1 MEYMDHQYVT
11 DRALYTDYYE
21 TLYGE
26 YGNYWIWEDEE
37 AGVARTTAKFE
48 EDYPGFAS
56 TDPWGPTQWG
66 PTLPILL
73 PTKGNQWATS
83 IGYEEGG
90 IVNLVQFSLPAM
102 AENQSNVTHLKD
114 TWMIDFITGAKDVDA
129 DWDAYVKELNAA
141 GLSKMVKEV
150 EEWYA
155 STQTK

>member
-1 MEYMDHQYVT
+1 MKSLPWNRLDCVNHAFWKIVPVDGGY
-11 DRALYTDYYE
+11 A
-21 TLYGE
+21 
-26 YGNYWIWEDEE
+26 I
-37 AGVARTTAKFE
+37 
-48 EDYPGFAS
+48 AS

-102 AENQSNVTHLKD
+102 AENQSNITHLKD

-129 DWDAYVKELNAA
+129 DWDAYVAELNAA
-141 GLSKMVKEV
+141 GLDKMVQEAV
-150 EEWYA
+150 DWYA
-155 STQTK
+155 STQAE